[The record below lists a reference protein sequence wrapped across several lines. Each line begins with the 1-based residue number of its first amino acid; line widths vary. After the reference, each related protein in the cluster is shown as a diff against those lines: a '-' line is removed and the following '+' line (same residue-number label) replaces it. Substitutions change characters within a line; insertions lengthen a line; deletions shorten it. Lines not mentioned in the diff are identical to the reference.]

1 MSLLLILLV
10 LVVVLPVLVAG
21 TRSASPGSVP
31 PTAADETGQPVPL
44 MDGTH
49 KIVRTGLPAPRAT
62 GGLVYTDGSTIR
74 VIGRG
79 QLRLH

>member
-1 MSLLLILLV
+1 VSLLLIGLI

-21 TRSASPGSVP
+21 RRSASPGSVAA
-31 PTAADETGQPVPL
+31 TAADHAGRPAPL
-44 MDGTH
+44 TDGTDR
-49 KIVRTGLPAPRAT
+49 IVRIGLPAHEGT

>member
-1 MSLLLILLV
+1 MSLLLIGLV

-21 TRSASPGSVP
+21 RRSASLGSVP
-31 PTAADETGQPVPL
+31 ATAADEAGQLVPL

-49 KIVRTGLPAPRAT
+49 RIVRTALPAPGAT